1 MSAGSLLRPA
11 RLRPAE
17 EGRSATWLELFFD
30 LVFVVAVG
38 RLAASVIADP
48 EAGAIARYVLL
59 FIPVWWAWMGFTWYA
74 TGFDND
80 DLLFR
85 AGFLAGMLGVAAL
98 AVGIGGV
105 AEGETAGFAIPYALM
120 QLVLAA
126 LFLRSA
132 RDEPATRRYCATYAA
147 GNAIGATLWLAAEAV
162 PTPGRYGVWALAMAV
177 LMATPPLA
185 GRVTRARFYDPEHIT
200 ERYGL
205 FTIIVL
211 GEAIVAVTVGL
222 DAIGLEAA
230 TGTAAVVGFVLAAAV
245 WWMYFGS
252 VRSSS
257 LSHSGGTRLT
267 GFVWGYGH
275 LLVFA
280 GIALGAVGVE
290 LAIEAAHEHHGISG
304 VGRACLAGGLGAYV
318 LAVAAIHAVT
328 VRRLDGVVAGRLAV
342 AAAVAV
348 AAALSAGLPAP
359 AGLAVVTAP
368 VVALVIAEGMTA
380 RGAGTA
386 RGPA

>member
-1 MSAGSLLRPA
+1 MSAGALLRPA

-48 EAGAIARYVLL
+48 TAEGVARYVLL
-59 FIPVWWAWMGFTWYA
+59 FVPVWWAWMGFTWYA
-74 TGFDND
+74 TGYDND

-85 AGFLAGMLGVAAL
+85 AGLLAGMLGVAAL
-98 AVGIGGV
+98 AVGVRGV
-105 AEGETAGFAIPYALM
+105 ADGDTAGFAVPYALM

-132 RDEPATRRYCATYAA
+132 RDEPATRRYCATYAV
-147 GNAIGATLWLAAEAV
+147 GNAAGAALWLAAEAA
-162 PTPGRYGVWALAMAV
+162 PTPGRYGIWALAMAV
-177 LMATPPLA
+177 LMTTPPLA
-185 GRVTRARFYDPEHIT
+185 GRATRARVYDPEHIA

-222 DAIGLEAA
+222 DVIGLEPA
-230 TGTAAVVGFVLAAAV
+230 TGATAVVGFLLAVAV
-245 WWMYFGS
+245 WWLYFGS

-257 LSHSGGTRLT
+257 LSHAGGTRLT
-267 GFVWGYGH
+267 GFAWGYGH
-275 LLVFA
+275 LLVFG

-290 LAIEAAHEHHGISG
+290 LAIEAAHDHHGISG

-328 VRRLDGVVAGRLAV
+328 VRGIDGVVAWRIACAG
-342 AAAVAV
+342 AVAV
-348 AAALSAGLPAP
+348 AAASAAGLPAP
-359 AGLAVVTAP
+359 LGLAVVGAP
-368 VVALVIAEGMTA
+368 VVALVIGE
-380 RGAGTA
+380 GTA
-386 RGPA
+386 GRRRAAPAPA